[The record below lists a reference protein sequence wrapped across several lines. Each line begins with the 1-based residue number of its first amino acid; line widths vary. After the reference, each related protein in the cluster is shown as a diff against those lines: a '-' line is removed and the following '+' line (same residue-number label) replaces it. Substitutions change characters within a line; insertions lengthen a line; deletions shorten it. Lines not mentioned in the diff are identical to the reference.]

1 MFVAISKLTAP
12 CLSVSSAF
20 FDGSEVDDR
29 ESVVTKFIFGADE
42 LSGNDVVDAVV
53 TSGVDAVATTGVSTD
68 DDGDDDILLSTGAAE
83 VDLLE
88 FPVSVTSGKNDAI
101 LGIVA
106 VFEVV
111 EEEEEE

>member
-20 FDGSEVDDR
+20 FDSSEADDR

-53 TSGVDAVATTGVSTD
+53 TSGVDAVATSGVSTD
-68 DDGDDDILLSTGAAE
+68 DDDDDTLLSTGAAE
-83 VDLLE
+83 ADLLE

>member
-20 FDGSEVDDR
+20 FDGSEADDR
-29 ESVVTKFIFGADE
+29 ESVVAKFIFGADE

-53 TSGVDAVATTGVSTD
+53 TSGVDAVADSGVSTD
-68 DDGDDDILLSTGAAE
+68 DDDDDTLLSTGAAE
-83 VDLLE
+83 VDLFE
-88 FPVSVTSGKNDAI
+88 FPVSATSGKNDAI